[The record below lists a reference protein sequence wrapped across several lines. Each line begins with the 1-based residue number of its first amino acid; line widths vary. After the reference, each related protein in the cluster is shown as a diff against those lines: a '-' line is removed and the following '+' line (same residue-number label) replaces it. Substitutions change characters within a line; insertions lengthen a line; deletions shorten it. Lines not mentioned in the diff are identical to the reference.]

1 MSNLGK
7 KGHVRKGLRK
17 ELNVSRV
24 FKQDRSE
31 KEGTAGPKDTDSTAG
46 AENSRE
52 LRAVWT
58 TQRNPDTNHQTV
70 PYKRVMLSDVFSLSF
85 SFSLFLFS

>member
-31 KEGTAGPKDTDSTAG
+31 KERTAGPKDIDSTAG
-46 AENSRE
+46 AEN
-52 LRAVWT
+52 
-58 TQRNPDTNHQTV
+58 
-70 PYKRVMLSDVFSLSF
+70 
-85 SFSLFLFS
+85 